1 MLLRRPLQAS
11 LIRLQNFC
19 TSNVTL
25 SKNKKPSPLG
35 ELRKKSGYSLSLC
48 KDALAKNENDVE
60 KSLQWLD
67 EQAQAKGW
75 DKANKLEGRTTAQG
89 LIGIQVLDDSNN
101 SAVMVEL
108 NCETDFVARN
118 KNFVS
123 LLQHVTELNLK
134 AANVTELDKGEFSM
148 THLTKQD
155 LEEIKQEDGK
165 TLADLIALN
174 IGQIGENLSLKRAV
188 HFKSSLPRSRLHLV
202 GLTHPAGDVTTC
214 SYGRWGV
221 LLALEKDKKTKLPY
235 NESPMKIG
243 IQLCNHII
251 GMNPE
256 SIGDLHNPETWPKK
270 KEPEPETEAKVKP
283 EGDEDDDYDTGAE
296 NAVQMNS
303 ETQMIHQPFLFDS
316 ERLVR
321 DILLETGIEIK
332 GFVRFEVGQ

>member
-1 MLLRRPLQAS
+1 MLLRKPLSAS
-11 LIRLQNFC
+11 IIKWQNFC
-19 TSNVTL
+19 TSNATL
-25 SKNKKPSPLG
+25 SKGKKPSPLA
-35 ELRKKSGYSLSLC
+35 ELRKKSGYGLSLC
-48 KDALAKNENDVE
+48 KDALAKNENDVA
-60 KSLQWLD
+60 KALQWLD

-123 LLQHVTELNLK
+123 LLQQITDLNIK
-134 AANVTELDKGEFSM
+134 AANATEFEKGEFSI
-148 THLTKQD
+148 THLTKQEV
-155 LEEIKQEDGK
+155 EEIKQEDGK
-165 TLADLIALN
+165 NLADLIALN

-188 HFKSSLPRSRLHLV
+188 HFKSSLSKSKLHIV
-202 GLTHPAGDVTTC
+202 GLTHPAGDVNSC

-221 LLALEKDKKTKLPY
+221 LLALEKDKKTKLPF
-235 NESPMKIG
+235 NESPMKLG

-256 SIGDLHNPETWPKK
+256 TVGDLHNPETWPKK
-270 KEPEPETEAKVKP
+270 KETELETKDKSEA
-283 EGDEDDDYDTGAE
+283 ENEDDDIETVDA
-296 NAVQMNS
+296 NVAINS
-303 ETQMIHQPFLFDS
+303 ETEMIHQPFLFDS
-316 ERLVR
+316 DLLVR
-321 DILLETGIEIK
+321 DILLETGIDIK